1 MELVFVVIGLLPG
14 LAIGLFFGRLY
25 VGGRKG
31 SGDGDQLRLELDD
44 MYDKIRHLYDRTR
57 KRQDALQRTEAT
69 PEDDGALISPKAAL
83 RAQARAKGL
92 IR

>member
-1 MELVFVVIGLLPG
+1 
-14 LAIGLFFGRLY
+14 
-25 VGGRKG
+25 
-31 SGDGDQLRLELDD
+31 